1 MAMVMTN
8 KMIRLAWIGITFLI
22 LYFVAPTVLI
32 DSLATEEPVRVDI
45 VAGSSNPSNA
55 QFYVPAEARID
66 TGTLLLWTNLDNVSH
81 TVSSGEPNNG
91 DTWGLFFQSPL
102 LKPGETFEWKFN
114 TPGEFP
120 YFCIPHPW
128 MIATVIVTGE
138 EHEVHEEV
146 EVPEIFSQFP
156 VVFEDHKFN
165 VEYFGTYAEIRQIE
179 IEPESISVR
188 IHLASVDTAIIG
200 AEETAHLNI
209 KLPREMIDSEGRDFT
224 VDVDDR
230 EPLEV
235 EELEATETYRLFHIE
250 FPSGSN
256 TLEITGTKVIPEF
269 PSIIGIMFASA
280 IAMFILT
287 AHKNRK
293 LFRP

>member
-1 MAMVMTN
+1 MVMKNEMT
-8 KMIRLAWIGITFLI
+8 RLTRIGIAFL
-22 LYFVAPTVLI
+22 LLSLLVPAVLI

-45 VAGSSNPSNA
+45 VAGSSDPSNA
-55 QFYVPAEARID
+55 QFYVPDEVSID
-66 TGTLLLWTNLDNVSH
+66 SGTTVLWTNSDNVSH
-81 TVSSGEPNNG
+81 TVTSGEPNNAH
-91 DTWGLFFQSPL
+91 TWGLFFQSPL
-102 LKPGETFEWKFN
+102 FRPGETFEWKFN
-114 TPGEFP
+114 VPGEFP

-128 MIATVIVTGE
+128 MIGKVIVTGE
-138 EHEVHEEV
+138 QAEVHEEMEMP
-146 EVPEIFSQFP
+146 EVFTQLP

-200 AEETAHLNI
+200 GQETAHLNI
-209 KLPREMIDSEGRDFT
+209 KLPREMIDSEGRDFAIA
-224 VDVDDR
+224 VDDQ

-250 FPSGSN
+250 FPTGSS
-256 TLEITGTKVIPEF
+256 TVEITGTKVIPEF

-280 IAMFILT
+280 IAMFIVT
-287 AHKNRK
+287 WHKNRR
-293 LFRP
+293 LFGR